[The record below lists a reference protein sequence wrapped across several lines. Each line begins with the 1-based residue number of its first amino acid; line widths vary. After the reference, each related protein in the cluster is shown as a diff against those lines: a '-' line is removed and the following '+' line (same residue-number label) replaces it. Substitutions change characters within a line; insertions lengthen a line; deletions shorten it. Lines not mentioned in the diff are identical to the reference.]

1 MRPLGRSQTLGAPT
15 SIPVGA
21 FPHLHKTLR
30 AELRMARYFFHLE
43 GRNERI
49 ADRRGQI
56 LPDDGA
62 ALREADRVAAALR
75 TYREEPWRVIVT
87 NEWGHE
93 VTEAA
98 PPLQASA

>member
-1 MRPLGRSQTLGAPT
+1 MP
-15 SIPVGA
+15 
-21 FPHLHKTLR
+21 
-30 AELRMARYFFHLE
+30 RYFFHLE
-43 GRNERI
+43 GREERI

-56 LPDDGA
+56 LPDEAA
-62 ALREADRVAAALR
+62 ALREANLVAAALK
-75 TYREEPWRVIVT
+75 TYRGEAWKVIVT